1 MSRVPRPA
9 VSNSNLRSHYR
20 APTTAT
26 PRKPTSPT
34 PTGTTS
40 VRLRPP
46 SGSPVKSRPT
56 SPSKHVEEKPELAKP
71 KLSLKEQIALK
82 RAEAKKAQSVQGKNF
97 APTLNDGLDTI
108 PIKVQNADSNL
119 TEIGRWGVRET
130 IERARNTGNLN
141 LSSRSLPC
149 IPSCLFEIHLGVKPQ
164 PLDSVTEPDY
174 TAEDTPKRNRPNKQQ
189 AAWFEAQDLVVLKA
203 RSNEIT
209 AIQPEL
215 ALFGSLK
222 VIDLHNNQLKT
233 LPTSLTILSSLTNV
247 DVSSNNLTEL
257 PSALFSLPA
266 LSILNASH
274 NQLSALPFARFNDP
288 LNLPRSLS
296 VDGFYQPEV
305 NRANKP
311 LPNLHTLDFGHNKL
325 TGDAIDA
332 SYLPH
337 AITHITLAHNPLGP
351 SRGLIAAL
359 ARLDNLQEVILDHAV
374 ITDESFAEPSTG
386 DFPKLQILDL
396 SETQVTEGA
405 IRSYFANSPRS
416 GAVNF
421 NMSTRPP
428 TPGELRV
435 SVGKKIIKEA
445 WEIEAEQRFLKKRK
459 SAINVNVSKDTP
471 EPRAEVIKEPWELE
485 AEQGLATEGGRRRA
499 RAAQVQAAANVT
511 ASSGTSAKSSIPTQP
526 KTIEVLPSKTVEKE
540 QWEIEAEQGILT
552 EGGRRR
558 LRAQQAA
565 ASSAKSP
572 DERPRKVSSP
582 SSPTSLAS
590 SKYYSASTLTLTLP
604 SSAPPTRSHARAFS
618 TLAMPQIGRNAED
631 LLVPAPTLPLAAIM
645 KQEFASKLQV
655 LILSNR
661 RADPTFSFPS
671 SSSLSLVEVSGG
683 ILPRLNELILDGCAL
698 GNMVSISH
706 ESDDSGVSTVEKRGS
721 LEAIAET
728 FPWLTV
734 LDLSY
739 NNLTSDGI
747 TPAVIEHLLV
757 PSEGRKGLKILRLR
771 GNKISSLEAFEQVA
785 GLFRGNRQL
794 PEWGFEELDVRD
806 NEISKLPPLLGLIP
820 MDVCLVDGNV
830 FRVPPRKV
838 WEREG
843 TKGLLSWL
851 RGRIE

>member
-9 VSNSNLRSHYR
+9 VSNSNLRGQYR

-26 PRKPTSPT
+26 PTW
-34 PTGTTS
+34 TTS
-40 VRLRPP
+40 ARLRPP
-46 SGSPVKSRPT
+46 NGSPVKSRPT
-56 SPSKHVEEKPELAKP
+56 SPKKHVEEKPEPPKP
-71 KLSLKEQIALK
+71 KFSLKEQIALK
-82 RAEAKKAQSVQGKNF
+82 RAEAKKAQSVQGKNI
-97 APTLNDGLDTI
+97 APTLNDGLDMI
-108 PIKVQNADSNL
+108 PIKVQNADGNL
-119 TEIGRWGVRET
+119 IEMGRWGVRET
-130 IERARNTGNLN
+130 VERARNTGNLN

-174 TAEDTPKRNRPNKQQ
+174 TADDTPKRNRPNKQQ
-189 AAWFEAQDLVVLKA
+189 ASWFEAQDLVVLKA
-203 RSNEIT
+203 RSNAII

-222 VIDLHNNQLKT
+222 VVDLHSNQLKT
-233 LPTSLTILSSLTNV
+233 LPTSLTILSSLTNL
-247 DVSSNNLTEL
+247 DVSNNNLIEI
-257 PSALFSLPA
+257 PPAIFSLPA

-274 NQLSALPFARFNDP
+274 NQLSALSFARFNDP
-288 LNLPRSLS
+288 LNLPKSLS

-305 NRANKP
+305 NRANEP
-311 LPNLHTLDFGHNKL
+311 LPNLHTLDVGHNKL
-325 TGDAIDA
+325 TGASIDA
-332 SYLPH
+332 SHLSC

-351 SRGLIAAL
+351 SRELIAAL
-359 ARLDNLQEVILDHAV
+359 ARLDNLQEIILDHAA
-374 ITDESFAEPSTG
+374 IADESFVEPSTG

-396 SETQVTEGA
+396 SETQVTGGA

-421 NMSTRPP
+421 DMSTRPLS
-428 TPGELRV
+428 PGEIRI
-435 SVGKKIIKEA
+435 SIGKKIIKEA
-445 WEIEAEQRFLKKRK
+445 WEIETEQRFLKKRK
-459 SAINVNVSKDTP
+459 SAINVNVSKDAP
-471 EPRAEVIKEPWELE
+471 EPQAEVVKEPWELE

-499 RAAQVQAAANVT
+499 RAAQGQAAANLT
-511 ASSGTSAKSSIPTQP
+511 ASSSTPAKSSIPTKA
-526 KTIEVLPSKTVEKE
+526 KTIEVLPSKTVQKE

-565 ASSAKSP
+565 ASFAKPP
-572 DERPRKVSSP
+572 DERPRKLSSP
-582 SSPTSLAS
+582 SSPISLAS

-618 TLAMPQIGRNAED
+618 TLALPQTGRNAED
-631 LLVPAPTLPLAAIM
+631 LLVPAPTLPLAAIL
-645 KQEFASKLQV
+645 KQEFAAKLQV

-671 SSSLSLVEVSGG
+671 SSSLSSAEISGG
-683 ILPRLNELILDGCAL
+683 ILPRLSELILDGCSL

-706 ESDDSGVSTVEKRGS
+706 ESDDGGVSAVEKRS
-721 LEAIAET
+721 LLEVIAET

-739 NNLTSDGI
+739 NNLASDGI
-747 TPAVIEHLLV
+747 TPTIIERLLV
-757 PSEGRKGLKILRLR
+757 PSEGRKGLKTLHLR

-785 GLFRGNRQL
+785 GLFRGNRQV
-794 PEWGFEELDVRD
+794 PEWGLEELDVRD

-820 MDVCLVDGNV
+820 MDVCLVDGNL

>member
-9 VSNSNLRSHYR
+9 VSNSNLRGQYR
-20 APTTAT
+20 GPTTAT

-40 VRLRPP
+40 ARLRPP

-56 SPSKHVEEKPELAKP
+56 SPSKHVEEKPEPPKP

-82 RAEAKKAQSVQGKNF
+82 RAEAKKAQSVQGKNI
-97 APTLNDGLDTI
+97 APTLKDGLDTI
-108 PIKVQNADSNL
+108 PVKVQNADGNL
-119 TEIGRWGVRET
+119 TETGRWGVRET

-189 AAWFEAQDLVVLKA
+189 ASWFEAQDLVVLKA

-222 VIDLHNNQLKT
+222 VIDLHSNQLKT
-233 LPTSLTILSSLTNV
+233 LPTSLTILSSLTNL
-247 DVSSNNLTEL
+247 DVSNNNLTEI
-257 PSALFSLPA
+257 PPAIFSLPA
-266 LSILNASH
+266 LSILNVSH

-288 LNLPRSLS
+288 LNLPKSLS

-305 NRANKP
+305 IRASEP
-311 LPNLHTLDFGHNKL
+311 LPHLHTLDIGHNKL
-325 TGDAIDA
+325 LGAAIDA
-332 SYLPH
+332 SHLPR

-351 SRGLIAAL
+351 SRELIAAL
-359 ARLDNLQEVILDHAV
+359 AKIDNLQEVILDRAV
-374 ITDESFAEPSTG
+374 ITDDSFAEPSTG
-386 DFPKLQILDL
+386 NFPKLQILDL

-428 TPGELRV
+428 SPGELRV

-445 WEIEAEQRFLKKRK
+445 WEVEAEQRFLKKRK
-459 SAINVNVSKDTP
+459 SAINVNVSKDAP
-471 EPRAEVIKEPWELE
+471 EPQAEVIKEPWELE

-511 ASSGTSAKSSIPTQP
+511 ASSGTPAKSSIPTQP
-526 KTIEVLPSKTVEKE
+526 KTIEALPSKTVEKE

-565 ASSAKSP
+565 ASFTKPP
-572 DERPRKVSSP
+572 DERPRKLSSP

-645 KQEFASKLQV
+645 KQEFAAKLQV

-671 SSSLSLVEVSGG
+671 SSSLSSAEISGG
-683 ILPRLNELILDGCAL
+683 IPRLSELILDGCAL
-698 GNMVSISH
+698 GNMVSISL
-706 ESDDSGVSTVEKRGS
+706 ESNDSGVSIVEKRGL
-721 LEAIAET
+721 LEVIAET
-728 FPWLTV
+728 FPWLTI

-785 GLFRGNRQL
+785 GLFRGNRQV

>member
-9 VSNSNLRSHYR
+9 VSNSNLRGQYR
-20 APTTAT
+20 SPTTAT

-34 PTGTTS
+34 PTGSTS
-40 VRLRPP
+40 ARLRPP

-56 SPSKHVEEKPELAKP
+56 SPSKHVEEKLEPAKP

-82 RAEAKKAQSVQGKNF
+82 RAEAKKAQSAQGKIA
-97 APTLNDGLDTI
+97 APPLNDGLDTI
-108 PIKVQNADSNL
+108 PIKVQNADGNL
-119 TEIGRWGVRET
+119 IEMGRWGIRET
-130 IERARNTGNLN
+130 IERARNTGNLT

-174 TAEDTPKRNRPNKQQ
+174 TAEDTPKRNKPNMQQ
-189 AAWFEAQDLVVLKA
+189 ASWFEAQDLVILKA
-203 RSNEIT
+203 RSNDII

-222 VIDLHNNQLKT
+222 VIDLHSNQLKT
-233 LPTSLTILSSLTNV
+233 LPTSLTMLSSLTNL
-247 DVSSNNLTEL
+247 DVSNNNLTEI
-257 PSALFSLPA
+257 PPAMFSLPA

-288 LNLPRSLS
+288 LNLPKSLS

-305 NRANKP
+305 NRANEP
-311 LPNLHTLDFGHNKL
+311 LPNLHTLDVGHNKL
-325 TGDAIDA
+325 TGVAIDA
-332 SYLPH
+332 SHLPR
-337 AITHITLAHNPLGP
+337 AITHVTLAHNPLGP
-351 SRGLIAAL
+351 SRELITAL
-359 ARLDNLQEVILDHAV
+359 ARLDNLQEIILDHAA
-374 ITDESFAEPSTG
+374 ITDESFVEPSTG

-396 SETQVTEGA
+396 SETQVTKGA
-405 IRSYFANSPRS
+405 IQSYFANSSRS
-416 GAVNF
+416 SALNF
-421 NMSTRPP
+421 DMSTRPP
-428 TPGELRV
+428 SPGELRI

-445 WEIEAEQRFLKKRK
+445 WEIEAEQRFLRKKK
-459 SAINVNVSKDTP
+459 SAMNVNASKDARETQ
-471 EPRAEVIKEPWELE
+471 AEILKVPWELE
-485 AEQGLATEGGRRRA
+485 TEQGMATEGGRRRA
-499 RAAQVQAAANVT
+499 RVAQVQAAVNVT
-511 ASSGTSAKSSIPTQP
+511 ASSGTPAKSSVPMKT

-565 ASSAKSP
+565 ASFAKP
-572 DERPRKVSSP
+572 PNERPRKLSSP
-582 SSPTSLAS
+582 SRPTSLAS
-590 SKYYSASTLTLTLP
+590 TKYYSALTLTLTLP
-604 SSAPPTRSHARAFS
+604 SSAPPTRSHSRAFS
-618 TLAMPQIGRNAED
+618 TFAMPQTDRNAED
-631 LLVPAPTLPLAAIM
+631 LLVPAPTLPLAVIM
-645 KQEFASKLQV
+645 RQEFAAKLQV

-671 SSSLSLVEVSGG
+671 SSSLSSAEISGG
-683 ILPRLNELILDGCAL
+683 ILPRLSELILDGCSL

-706 ESDDSGVSTVEKRGS
+706 ESDDGGMSTVEKRGL
-721 LEAIAET
+721 LEVIAET
-728 FPWLTV
+728 FPWLTI

-739 NNLTSDGI
+739 NNLISDGI
-747 TPAVIEHLLV
+747 TPAVIERLLI

-785 GLFRGNRQL
+785 GLFRGNRQV
-794 PEWGFEELDVRD
+794 PDWGFEELDVRD